1 MIGQAPQSP
10 RIAYHW
16 QFDAISTLPVKDYTF
31 IHGDNMSKKTRII
44 LSAVLAALLLSGQ
57 ALAERAGAL
66 PYLDQLP
73 ELLDRELFFGDPEIS
88 GAQLSPDGKH
98 VTFMRPYDDVRNI
111 WIKRK
116 GESFDDARPLTADD
130 RPVPGYFWSRDSG
143 YVMYVQDRG
152 GDENFHVWAVD
163 VTAEPEEGAE
173 VPPARNLTD
182 VDGVRAM
189 IYSLPR
195 ATPDRILVGLN
206 DRDPALHDV
215 YAVSIS
221 TGERE
226 LLIENEDNIAGWTA
240 DLEGNI
246 RLATRQTSDGGTEVL
261 RVTDGELGESVF
273 QCSWQETCGPLNFHP
288 DGDRVWFQSNKG
300 EDVDLIGLYVMDL
313 SSGDVELFE
322 RDPEGEVDFGG
333 AIFSPAT
340 DELLATVY
348 VGDRPRIYPHDD
360 DFAAD
365 LEFLREELPEGEI
378 SLSSMTA
385 DERLA
390 LVSPSRDVDPGTV
403 YLFNR
408 EERTVEEFYRGRP
421 EIDPGQMAE
430 MQPIRYTARDGL
442 EIPAYLTV
450 PRGADPDNL
459 AVVALIH
466 GGPWARDT
474 WGYRAQVQFLAN
486 RGYAVLQPN
495 FRGSSGFGKAFLN
508 AGNNEW
514 GDAMQDDITDGVQYL
529 IEQGIADPER
539 VCIMGGSYGG
549 YATLA
554 GMVFTPDLYAC
565 GVNIVG
571 VSNIVTLLNSI
582 PPYWGPIREMFIRR
596 VGDPE
601 TEEGREQLERQSP
614 INHVDNIANPLL
626 VIHGANDPRVRQAEA
641 DQIVIAMRERE
652 LPVEYIVAPDEG
664 HGFRGL
670 ENRMAMFARTEEF
683 LASHLGGRYQDDMA
697 DNIRERLANITVDV
711 DTVELPDLADELAA
725 ARTRPLPP
733 VEADRIEPGR
743 FEYVTRLTIQGSDM
757 EIPAT
762 REIKRTELD
771 GRNVFEIVSTS
782 SSPMGDA
789 TDRQLVDART
799 LRPIQRRAEQG
810 PATISIDFDSRR
822 VSGEI
827 DAGTQQI
834 PIDIELDAPIYG
846 GEAALEVVLSA
857 LPLAEG
863 YRTPI
868 RFTEIG
874 MQQRVR
880 YFNLAVTER
889 ETIEVDA
896 GSFGTWRVE
905 LSALDDEGGD
915 QVIWVNSDSPFQV
928 IRVEG
933 NLPPEMGG
941 ASFTTE
947 LTASR

>member
-1 MIGQAPQSP
+1 MSS
-10 RIAYHW
+10 RI
-16 QFDAISTLPVKDYTF
+16 
-31 IHGDNMSKKTRII
+31 RII
-44 LSAVLAALLLSGQ
+44 VSATLAVFILVGHAT
-57 ALAERAGAL
+57 ADRPEPL

-88 GAQLSPDGKH
+88 GAQLSPDGRF

-116 GESFDDARPLTADD
+116 GESFDEARPLTADD

-143 YVMYVQDRG
+143 YVLYVQDRG

-163 VTAEPEEGAE
+163 VTAEPEAGPG

-189 IYSLPR
+189 IYALPR
-195 ATPDRILVGLN
+195 NTPDRILVGLN

-226 LLIENEDNIAGWTA
+226 LLIENHDNVAGWSA

-246 RLATRQTSDGGTEVL
+246 RLATRQTGEGGTEVL
-261 RVTDGELGESVF
+261 RVDGGELGEVVF
-273 QCSWQETCGPLNFHP
+273 ECSWQETCGPMNFHP
-288 DGDRVWFQSNKG
+288 DGDRVWFQSNRG
-300 EDVDLIGLYVMDL
+300 EDVDLTGLYIMDL
-313 SSGDVELFE
+313 ASGEIELFE

-348 VGDRPRIYPHDD
+348 VGDRPRIYPQDEG
-360 DFAAD
+360 FAAD
-365 LEFLREELPEGEI
+365 LEFLRENLPEGEI
-378 SLSSMTA
+378 GISSMTA
-385 DERLA
+385 DEGLA
-390 LVSPSRDVDPGTV
+390 LVSLSRDVDPGTV
-403 YLFNR
+403 YLFDR
-408 EERTVEEFYRGRP
+408 AERTVEKFYRGRP
-421 EIDPGQMAE
+421 EIDPAQMAE

-442 EIPAYLTV
+442 EIPAYLTI
-450 PRGADPDNL
+450 PRGADPENL

-474 WGYRAQVQFLAN
+474 WGYRSQVQFLAN

-514 GDAMQDDITDGVQYL
+514 GDAMQDDITDGVNHL
-529 IEQGIADPER
+529 IELGIADPER

-571 VSNIVTLLNSI
+571 VSNIITLLNSI

-601 TEEGREQLERQSP
+601 TDEGREQLKRQSP
-614 INHVDNIANPLL
+614 INHVDSIASPLL
-626 VIHGANDPRVRQAEA
+626 VIHGANDPRVKQAEA
-641 DQIVIAMRERE
+641 DQIVVAMRERE

-670 ENRMAMFARTEEF
+670 ENRMAMFARTEQF
-683 LASHLGGRYQDDMA
+683 LASHLGGRYQEGMA
-697 DNIRERLANITVDV
+697 ENIGARLAEITVDV

-733 VEADRIEPGR
+733 VEAERVEPGR
-743 FEYVTRLTIQGSDM
+743 FEYLTRLSIQGNDVEMPS
-757 EIPAT
+757 T
-762 REIKRTELD
+762 RTIERTELD
-771 GRNVFEIVSTS
+771 GQAVIEITSTTT
-782 SSPMGDA
+782 SPMGEA
-789 TDRQLVDART
+789 SDRHVVDART
-799 LRPIQRRAEQG
+799 LRPIKRRAEQG
-810 PATISIDFDSRR
+810 PATISVDFDSRR

-827 DAGTQQI
+827 DAGAQQI

-857 LPLAEG
+857 LPLDEG
-863 YRTPI
+863 YRTPL
-868 RFTEIG
+868 RVAEIG

-880 YFNLAVTER
+880 YFNLVVTGLES
-889 ETIEVDA
+889 IEVDA
-896 GSFGTWRVE
+896 GSFKAWRVE

-915 QVIWVNSDSPFQV
+915 QVIWVHSESPRQV
-928 IRVEG
+928 VRVEG
-933 NLPPEMGG
+933 TLPPQMGG
-941 ASFTTE
+941 ASFATE

>member
-1 MIGQAPQSP
+1 M
-10 RIAYHW
+10 
-16 QFDAISTLPVKDYTF
+16 
-31 IHGDNMSKKTRII
+31 NKKVRP
-44 LSAVLAALLLSGQ
+44 LLLAALATLFLSSGV
-57 ALAERAGAL
+57 LAERVEAL
-66 PYLDQLP
+66 PYLDELP
-73 ELLDRELFFGDPEIS
+73 ELLERDLFFGDPEIS
-88 GAQLSPDGKH
+88 GAQLSPDGRF

-143 YVMYVQDRG
+143 HVLYVQDRG

-163 VTAEPEEGAE
+163 VTADPEDDAG

-189 IYSLPR
+189 IYALPR
-195 ATPDRILVGLN
+195 TTPDRILVGLN

-226 LLIENEDNIAGWTA
+226 LLIENHDNVAGWTA
-240 DLEGNI
+240 DLEGNV
-246 RLATRQTSDGGTEVL
+246 RLAMRQTGEGGTEVL
-261 RVTDGELGESVF
+261 HVNNGQLGEVVF
-273 QCSWQETCGPLNFHP
+273 ECSWQETCGPMNFHP

-300 EDVDLIGLYVMDL
+300 EDVDLTGLYIMDL
-313 SSGDVELFE
+313 ASGEMELFE

-333 AIFSPAT
+333 AVFSPAT

-348 VGDRPRIYPHDD
+348 VGDRPRIYPHDE

-365 LEFLREELPEGEI
+365 LEFLREALPEGEI
-378 SLSSMTA
+378 SISSMTV
-385 DERLA
+385 DEGLA
-390 LVSPSRDVDPGTV
+390 LVSLSRDVDPGTV
-403 YLFNR
+403 YLFDR
-408 EERTVEEFYRGRP
+408 EAREVEKLYRTRP
-421 EIDPGQMAE
+421 EIDSGQMAQ

-450 PRGADPDNL
+450 PRGVDPENL

-474 WGYRAQVQFLAN
+474 WGYRSTVQFLAN

-495 FRGSSGFGKAFLN
+495 FRGSAGFGKTFLN

-514 GDAMQDDITDGVQYL
+514 GDAMQDDITDGVKHL
-529 IEQGIADPER
+529 IEQGIADPDR

-571 VSNIVTLLNSI
+571 VSNLITLINSI
-582 PPYWGPIREMFIRR
+582 PPYWGPIREMFVRR
-596 VGDPE
+596 MGDPD
-601 TEEGREQLERQSP
+601 TEEGRAQLERQSP
-614 INHVDNIANPLL
+614 INHVDNIARPLL

-641 DQIVIAMRERE
+641 DQIVVAMRERE

-664 HGFRGL
+664 HGFRGRD
-670 ENRMAMFARTEEF
+670 NRLAMYARTENF
-683 LASHLGGRYQDDMA
+683 LGSHLGGRYQDSMEEPIA
-697 DNIRERLANITVDV
+697 QRLTDITVDV
-711 DTVELPDLADELAA
+711 AGVELPDLADELAA
-725 ARTRPLPP
+725 ARTRPLPS
-733 VEADRIEPGR
+733 VDADRVKPGR
-743 FEYVTRLTIQGSDM
+743 FEYVTRLSIQGNDIEM
-757 EIPAT
+757 PGT
-762 REIKRTELD
+762 REIARSELD
-771 GRNVFEIVSTS
+771 GRAVIEVTSKS
-782 SSPMGDA
+782 SSPMGEA
-789 TDRQLVDART
+789 TDRHVVDAGT
-799 LRPIQRRAEQG
+799 LRPIKRRAEQG
-810 PATISIDFDSRR
+810 PATISVDFGSRE
-822 VSGEI
+822 VSGQI

-834 PIDIELDAPIYG
+834 PIEIELEAPIYG
-846 GEAALEVVLSA
+846 GEAALELVLTA

-868 RFTEIG
+868 RFAEIG

-880 YFNLAVTER
+880 HFSLAVTGR
-889 ETIEVDA
+889 ESVEVDA
-896 GSFGTWRVE
+896 GTFDAWRVE

-915 QVIWVNSDSPFQV
+915 QVLWVHADSPWQIV
-928 IRVEG
+928 RIEG
-933 NLPPEMGG
+933 QLPPQMGG
-941 ASFTTE
+941 AAFTTE
-947 LTASR
+947 LTATE